1 MIWRLQMKLEFH
13 HINFVSKNIDDMNN
27 FYKKI
32 LSMDSI
38 PIENFPRTEETAD
51 SGYSGKINF
60 VTEGKIEMHLAERD
74 LNVAFKNN
82 QTINPVDNGHIA
94 FRTDDI
100 KTFVERLKKE
110 KIPYSDYGTTFA
122 KEWHQVFFQ
131 DPEGNVVEVHQKIS

>member
-1 MIWRLQMKLEFH
+1 MKLEFH

-82 QTINPVDNGHIA
+82 QSINPVDNGHIA

-110 KIPYSDYGTTFA
+110 KIPYADYGTTFA

>member
-82 QTINPVDNGHIA
+82 QSINPVDNGHIA

>member
-1 MIWRLQMKLEFH
+1 MKLEFH
-13 HINFVSKNIDDMNN
+13 HINFVSKDVDRMDK

-32 LSMDSI
+32 LNMKGI
-38 PIENFPRTEETAD
+38 PLENFPRTEETDD

-82 QTINPVDNGHIA
+82 QTINPVDQGHIA

-100 KTFVERLKKE
+100 KSFLKKLRE
-110 KIPYSDYGTTFA
+110 KNILFSDYGTTFA

-131 DPEGNVVEVHQKIS
+131 DPEGNVIEVHQKISQ